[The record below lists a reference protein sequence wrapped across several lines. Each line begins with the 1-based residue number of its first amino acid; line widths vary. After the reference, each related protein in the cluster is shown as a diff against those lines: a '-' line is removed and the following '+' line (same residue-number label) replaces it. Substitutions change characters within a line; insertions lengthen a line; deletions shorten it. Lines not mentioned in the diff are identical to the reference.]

1 MMDRPFPAW
10 SRRAAAESRRAA
22 NRLHLES
29 LEDRCL
35 LVATTCVNDNWTF
48 QSGYGPTFEEGNMV
62 SSSLDSGAI
71 INAEYGYDA
80 FGTVEGLS
88 RPSTARLKLRI

>member
-1 MMDRPFPAW
+1 MAQH
-10 SRRAAAESRRAA
+10 SRRAV

-29 LEDRCL
+29 LEDRRL
-35 LVATTCVNDNWTF
+35 LVVTTFGNDNWTF
-48 QSGYGPTFEEGNMV
+48 QPGYGPTLEQGDLVRN
-62 SSSLDSGAI
+62 SLDSGAI

-88 RPSTARLKLRI
+88 RPSTARSKRRM